1 MCGISLLH
9 LVWAKWV
16 IIGSVNLKTACN
28 SSECPDCS
36 AAVFLSISSC
46 FYWLLHQCVC
56 QNKSSC
62 WFTGFCVACRV
73 YKCLS
78 TEQWREKV
86 NLFEMCISGEWISQ
100 FSSFY
105 NHAVLKSHMYLLR
118 LLINMVFIHLSSFYL
133 VIRCKMC
140 PEWLNSKAG
149 WIVQRAVALSDG
161 LPSKAFTV
169 FLDCLYGREVTEE
182 AVWSRDRRILSLDD
196 YDLSVFFLCPVAN
209 ENALILKY
217 TTLALMQ
224 SNLCGLWSVIWLVN

>member
-1 MCGISLLH
+1 M
-9 LVWAKWV
+9 
-16 IIGSVNLKTACN
+16 
-28 SSECPDCS
+28 
-36 AAVFLSISSC
+36 FLSISSC

-196 YDLSVFFLCPVAN
+196 YDLSVFFLCPVAD

>member
-1 MCGISLLH
+1 MLR

-196 YDLSVFFLCPVAN
+196 YDLSVFFLCPVAD

>member
-118 LLINMVFIHLSSFYL
+118 LLINMVFIHVSSFYL

>member
-1 MCGISLLH
+1 M
-9 LVWAKWV
+9 
-16 IIGSVNLKTACN
+16 
-28 SSECPDCS
+28 
-36 AAVFLSISSC
+36 FLSISSC

-118 LLINMVFIHLSSFYL
+118 LLINMVFIHVSSFYL

-196 YDLSVFFLCPVAN
+196 YDLSVFFLCPVAD

>member
-1 MCGISLLH
+1 MQLCFSPLAPVFIDCFISAF
-9 LVWAKWV
+9 VRTRV
-16 IIGSVNLKTACN
+16 
-28 SSECPDCS
+28 
-36 AAVFLSISSC
+36 AADL
-46 FYWLLHQCVC
+46 
-56 QNKSSC
+56 
-62 WFTGFCVACRV
+62 
-73 YKCLS
+73 LS

-196 YDLSVFFLCPVAN
+196 YDLSVFFLCPVAD

-224 SNLCGLWSVIWLVN
+224 SNLCGHQSVVCDLIG

>member
-1 MCGISLLH
+1 MCGISLLR

-78 TEQWREKV
+78 AEQWREKV

-196 YDLSVFFLCPVAN
+196 YDLSVFFLCPVAD